1 VCVCEIV
8 ILSVYQNHMC
18 VCVCVRERVSERE
31 IVMLSVYQN
40 KCGYETIILP
50 LCDMQMR
57 LSAVNRLKGDG

>member
-1 VCVCEIV
+1 
-8 ILSVYQNHMC
+8 MC
-18 VCVCVRERVSERE
+18 VCVCVCVCDRYAVSIPKQRVCVCE

-57 LSAVNRLKGDG
+57 LSAVNRLKCDG